1 MNKGSPDTL
10 DEIPRPAGVTLTSYR
25 PRTEFFKTRI
35 AMYEGSGKSG
45 SPNART
51 HPTDRHLYSQAR
63 PAPLNDHCWPNNWR
77 IWQFVAQPEQ
87 TD

>member
-1 MNKGSPDTL
+1 
-10 DEIPRPAGVTLTSYR
+10 
-25 PRTEFFKTRI
+25 
-35 AMYEGSGKSG
+35 MYEGSGKSG